1 MGRMSDDEWARMTGQ
16 KPKKKPAKPKV
27 KTIKP
32 EGSVTKPSKTIRQ
45 TIKDRHNM
53 LSDI

>member
-27 KTIKP
+27 KKIKV
-32 EGSVTKPSKTIRQ
+32 EGSVTKPSTTLREK
-45 TIKDRHNM
+45 IKNRHNM
-53 LSDI
+53 LGDI